1 MTTTKPAPTVPD
13 ADIHALRAFN
23 RFYTRKAGV
32 LGPYLASDLSLT
44 DVRVLYE
51 LAHPGDAAPTATD
64 IARKLGHDNGYL
76 SRILKRFE
84 NRGWIQR
91 TPNPRDG
98 RQSLL
103 ALTPAGR
110 EAYAPL
116 EARSHSE
123 AGAIIAPL
131 DEGQRGELMDALET
145 VRRLLGDPSSA
156 SAPAVNGSAVAPSTN
171 GEANGMDVDTD
182 TDSGA
187 PPKPKPVNDVVLRD
201 VRAGDLGWVVETHGA
216 TYFEE
221 YGWNVEFEALVAEI
235 VADFARTHDPER
247 ERAWIAERPSP
258 SDSEGGGRG
267 GERVGCVF
275 VVKGRDEHTA
285 KLRLLCLTP
294 AARGLGLGG
303 KLVDEVIAYARSKG
317 YKRVELWTHSC
328 LVAARGIY
336 AKRGFRLVE
345 SEPYVGLGGFELVG
359 ENWELQL

>member
-1 MTTTKPAPTVPD
+1 MTTTNGPTSAPSVAD
-13 ADIHALRAFN
+13 GDIHALRAFN

-51 LAHPGDAAPTATD
+51 LAHAGDAAPTATE

-84 NRGWIQR
+84 TRGWICR

-103 ALTPAGR
+103 ALTQKGR

-116 EARSHSE
+116 EARSHAE
-123 AGAIIAPL
+123 AGAILAPL
-131 DEGQRGELMDALET
+131 ADGERGELMGALET
-145 VRRLLGDPSSA
+145 IRRLLGDPTSTEGTIDE
-156 SAPAVNGSAVAPSTN
+156 PALKH
-171 GEANGMDVDTD
+171 E
-182 TDSGA
+182 
-187 PPKPKPVNDVVLRD
+187 VVLRD
-201 VRAGDLGWVVETHGA
+201 IRPGDLGWVVQMHGA
-216 TYFEE
+216 LYHAE
-221 YGWNVEFEALVAEI
+221 YGWNSDFEALVAEI
-235 VADFARTHDPER
+235 VADFARTHDAER
-247 ERAWIAERPSP
+247 ERAWIAESA
-258 SDSEGGGRG
+258 

-275 VVKGRDEHTA
+275 VVKGSKPDTA

-303 KLVDEVIAYARSKG
+303 RLVDEVIGYATEKG
-317 YKRVELWTHSC
+317 YRRIELWTHAN
-328 LVAARGIY
+328 LLAARKIY
-336 AKRGFRLVE
+336 AKRGFELIK

-359 ENWELQL
+359 EFWEKDLGV